1 MTNEKIL
8 VVDDELHIRQAVQAA
23 LESEGYQVQ
32 TAENGKE
39 GVDKCRLWK
48 PALVM
53 LDIRMPVMDGHLAG
67 IEIKYDDDLRN
78 TKIVYLSANSDED
91 NRSLALG
98 HGAETFIS
106 KPFKVEDLLR
116 RVDEILH
123 PLGSVKDVPAAS
135 AAPAAAPAPVVDAA
149 AKARYLD
156 GLRKKFGGK

>member
-1 MTNEKIL
+1 MAGEKVL

-23 LESEGYQVQ
+23 LESEGYLVQ

-39 GVDKCRLWK
+39 GVEKCKLWK

-67 IEIKYDDDLRN
+67 IEIRYDDDLRQ
-78 TKIVYLSANSDED
+78 TKIVYLSANSDDD

-116 RVDEILH
+116 RIDEILN
-123 PLGSVKDVPAAS
+123 PLGSAKE
-135 AAPAAAPAPVVDAA
+135 APASPASGAAPAPVVDAA